1 MDTIVLESKLH
12 IPIQRQ
18 RIVPRP
24 RLQTALEHQ
33 VPHYK
38 LTLVSAPAGYG
49 KTTLLAEWA
58 RATKLSVAWLSIT
71 GEEDDTESFLRYLL
85 AAWEPIQPELLE
97 SPLGILLGSQRPDIK
112 AVFSSFLNAANEIP
126 DHTVFVLDDYHL
138 IEDPGIHDA
147 VTFMLDHLPRTLHFL
162 IAIRSAP
169 LLPLARYRARGQLLE
184 IKADNLH
191 FTRNETADFLKRS
204 MELDLSPD
212 KINSLHADTEGWI
225 AGLQLAALAIRRRSG
240 GAERLRRITGKQRFI
255 AEYLAE
261 DVLGQLQ
268 TDIRDFLLR
277 TSLLGSLCGPLC
289 DSVTGQKN
297 GQSMLEALERENLFI
312 NPLDDRKEWYRYHQL
327 FAEFLH
333 SELARRHPDEIPG
346 IHRRAGE
353 WYLRHAMP
361 EEAFRHAIAAD
372 DAGLV
377 MEIFVKYIG
386 AKLAGGEIKIVTSW
400 IDSIPH
406 KWYTAHPELA
416 LARSALLMTTGAF
429 EHATRSIDEIE
440 QNLSLIDIG
449 DRSAYLARAS
459 AIRCYM
465 ACFQNDL
472 ERAETYAR
480 LALENLPME
489 DVSFRFGIYGA
500 LGDTYRRKGLWSK
513 AKEWYL
519 KGLHLNQAPE
529 VRAQSTHVFGALA
542 DLELWQGHLQTAA
555 SYWQKA
561 LDFIQEREN
570 WGRLPLPLIGWI
582 YIRMGELLYEWDRLE
597 EAWDHISRGLKRAEM
612 GGDVRSLIA
621 GYVIAARLKLAEG
634 DVEMAAKYMEQA
646 RPLEEQ
652 ASFPDWTSQF
662 ERAQLELWLAQDK
675 LRTAVKWSDE
685 MSGSVELNG
694 RPESVVTQL
703 AMARVLIIKG
713 DELSI
718 DRSLALLDR
727 LLETAKAEGR
737 MSVTIEALALRA
749 LAGWKRGEPGRAL
762 VSLERALRLAEPE
775 GYVRLFADL
784 GLPMARILQEA
795 RSRELVPDY
804 VEELLAAFRQ
814 GISVADHTRMAL
826 PDPLTRRE
834 QEVLKLISAG
844 LTNQEIA
851 EELVISYETV
861 KKHAGNIY
869 RKLGVGNRT
878 EAVSRARALDLLR

>member
-1 MDTIVLESKLH
+1 MDKIVLESKLH
-12 IPIQRQ
+12 IPVQPQ

-24 RLQTALEHQ
+24 HLQTVLEHQ
-33 VPHYK
+33 VLRCK

-58 RATKLSVAWLSIT
+58 RATSLSVAWLSIT
-71 GEEDDTESFLRYLL
+71 GEENDTESFLRYLL
-85 AAWEPIQPELLE
+85 AAWESIQPEILE
-97 SPLGILLGSQRPDIK
+97 KPLGILLESHGPDIK
-112 AVFSSFLNAANEIP
+112 AVLSAFLNEANQIS
-126 DHTVFVLDDYHL
+126 DHTVFVVDDYQL
-138 IEDPGIHDA
+138 IKEAGVHDA
-147 VTFMLDHLPRTLHFL
+147 VTYLLDHLPGTLHFL
-162 IAIRSAP
+162 IASRSVP
-169 LLPLARYRARGQLLE
+169 PLPLARYRARDQLME
-184 IKADNLH
+184 IKADKLH
-191 FTRNETADFLKRS
+191 FTRDETAAFLNLS
-204 MELDLSPD
+204 MELDLAPEE
-212 KINSLHADTEGWI
+212 IASLHADTEGWI
-225 AGLQLAALAIRRRSG
+225 AGLQLAALAIRRRPG
-240 GAERLRRITGKQRFI
+240 GTEILRHITGKQRFI
-255 AEYLAE
+255 ADYLAE
-261 DVLGQLQ
+261 DVLGQLRS
-268 TDIRDFLLR
+268 DVRDFLLK
-277 TSLLGSLCGPLC
+277 TSLLSRLCGPLC
-289 DSVTGQKN
+289 DSVTGQIN

-312 NPLDDRKEWYRYHQL
+312 DPLDDRREWYRYHPL
-327 FAEFLH
+327 LAEFLR
-333 SELARRHPDEIPG
+333 SELSQRHSDKIPG

-353 WYLRHAMP
+353 WYLRHGLP
-361 EEAFRHAIAAD
+361 EEAFQHAM
-372 DAGLV
+372 AGEDVELV
-377 MEIFVKYIG
+377 IDIFVKYLG
-386 AKLAGGEIKIVTSW
+386 AKITGGEVNVIAGW
-400 IDSIPH
+400 IDALPQ
-406 KWYTAHPELA
+406 KWFADHPELA
-416 LARSALLMTTGAF
+416 LARVAFLMATGAI
-429 EHATRSIDEIE
+429 EAAARSIDEAE
-440 QNLSLIDIG
+440 QKSSLVDIG
-449 DRSAYLARAS
+449 NRNAYLARAS
-459 AIRCYM
+459 AIRCFM

-472 ERAETYAR
+472 ERAETYADR
-480 LALENLPME
+480 ALGDLPDE

-500 LGDTYRRKGLWSK
+500 LGDTYRRNGLWSK

-519 KGLHLNQAPE
+519 KGLHLSPAPE

-542 DLELWQGHLQTAA
+542 DLELWQGNLQTAA
-555 SYWQKA
+555 SHWQKA
-561 LDFIQEREN
+561 LDLVQEREN

-597 EAWDHISRGLKRAEM
+597 EAWDHISRGLQRAEI

-634 DVEMAAKYMEQA
+634 DVGMAAKYMEQA

-685 MSGSVELNG
+685 MSGSVELKG

-703 AMARVLIIKG
+703 AMARVLIVKG

-727 LLETAKAEGR
+727 LSEMANAEGR
-737 MSVTIEALALRA
+737 MSVTIEALALQA
-749 LAGWKRGEPGRAL
+749 LAGWKRGDTAGAL
-762 VSLERALRLAEPE
+762 ISLERALQLAEPE
-775 GYVRLFADL
+775 GYVRTFADL

-795 RSRELVPDY
+795 NLRKLIPGY
-804 VEELLAAFRQ
+804 VEKLLATFTKE
-814 GISVADHTRMAL
+814 ISIPAHSRIAL

-851 EELVISYETV
+851 EELVISHETV